1 MKLDVEICKLD
12 NAEIM
17 VVRPTESLT
26 DEEYN
31 KFKPVIENLG
41 GHWRERVK
49 GFVFPY
55 DTTVNSQEDSQYF
68 PTPSIIARD
77 MAQLL
82 VESLGDLKDIKIL
95 EPSAGRGNLAYE
107 FAALRPES
115 NIVMIEPDDI
125 NYSYLEKLAEESDAS
140 MDSFHSTFEEYYAD
154 NSDTVFDGV
163 IMNPPFSNSRDINH
177 IKMAFSMLKPGGV
190 LVSII
195 SENVLYYDNKENKE
209 FVNWLNELK
218 AEIFNVPYGAFKS
231 SGTMIDTRII
241 KIIK

>member
-1 MKLDVEICKLD
+1 
-12 NAEIM
+12 M
-17 VVRPTESLT
+17 VVRPTEELT

-41 GHWRERVK
+41 GHWRQRVK

-55 DTTVNSQEDSQYF
+55 DTTINSQEDSQYF

-82 VESLGDLKDIKIL
+82 VEFIDCDNEITVL

-107 FAALRPES
+107 LVALEP
-115 NIVMIEPDDI
+115 NYKMVVIEPDEI
-125 NYSYLEKLAEESDAS
+125 NYSYLENLINDYKSTILGYK
-140 MDSFHSTFEEYYAD
+140 STFEEYYEN
-154 NSDTVFDGV
+154 NSDTRFDGV

-177 IKMAFSMLKPGGV
+177 IKMAFSLLKPGGT

-195 SENVLYYDNKENKE
+195 SENVLYYDNDENKE
-209 FVNWLNELK
+209 FVNWLNEHK
-218 AEIFNVPYGAFKS
+218 AEIYNVPYGAFKS

-241 KIIK
+241 RIKN